1 MTNVEFAYYAMRL
14 ARRSA
19 DWAADS
25 IMPGMDRDR
34 TISTESVDRFLK
46 DQREILD
53 QIERET
59 RQS

>member
-1 MTNVEFAYYAMRL
+1 MTNSEFAYYAMRL

-19 DWAADS
+19 EWAADS
-25 IMPGMDRDR
+25 IMPGMDRDKPLSR
-34 TISTESVDRFLK
+34 EAADRFLK
-46 DQREILD
+46 DQRELLD